1 MITPVSPVFGKLR
14 QEHCEFEASIVY
26 TVRSRMSPLIGYSIK
41 NDQVWNHTYT
51 AKKKNGLSRSHLH
64 IYAHRYICNNSNQ
77 IKGYQFESEGVM
89 GGSGGRKGSRK

>member
-51 AKKKNGLSRSHLH
+51 VKKMDSAGHT
-64 IYAHRYICNNSNQ
+64 YIFVHTDTYVTIV
-77 IKGYQFESEGVM
+77 IK
-89 GGSGGRKGSRK
+89 